1 MLFILLHEPQSLNLN
16 GWICIGR
23 MLFLLLDKTPS
34 SSSRRTRLR
43 LNNSSPF
50 PPLSVFDD
58 GGPRSK
64 LSSSTVGTVIRWHC
78 THQRGVCHDHRP
90 SSSSTVGQILSIL
103 VHHQRRTFGGKK
115 RGRSALFVRTTGH
128 SSSES
133 SPWLQM
139 HRIRLICPVPSP

>member
-1 MLFILLHEPQSLNLN
+1 MSFILLHEPQSLNLN

-34 SSSRRTRLR
+34 SSSRHTRLR
-43 LNNSSPF
+43 LNNSSPPF
-50 PPLSVFDD
+50 RPPLSVFDD

-103 VHHQRRTFGGKK
+103 GPPPKEDIRGGEK
-115 RGRSALFVRTTGH
+115 RKERPICTYDWTLV
-128 SSSES
+128 
-133 SPWLQM
+133 
-139 HRIRLICPVPSP
+139 IRK